1 MKKKRFLTFTM
12 ACVMTLA
19 LAVGLAAC
27 GHEHTMTEVKAVEAT
42 CTSAG
47 NSAYYVCSDCGK
59 YFSDAEGA
67 DEIEKDSWIVDAK
80 GHSYGAWTVDT
91 AATFFGKGVEKRV
104 CANDASHTETRSISA
119 IGSTAGVFDAFNVY
133 SDACVQGRKGI
144 ILKKDV
150 ENETGASTYFGE
162 ADKNYDWNGSKMTLS
177 FDLDLSALTETDD
190 YTQFILAFNYQN
202 GEQFV
207 HADEIRFGIVKTE
220 NGFVV
225 NQMSGRVRR
234 RFEYCRDK
242 GRRRADL
249 YRRRNQ
255 RRLYLRVRQGNK
267 GAYVFHDRRG
277 QILRRGDENGGQRP
291 GRLALSVERAAEQG
305 RSRAVKHNSRLIL

>member
-162 ADKNYDWNGSKMTLS
+162 ADKNYDWNGSKMTLY

-225 NQMSGRVRR
+225 NQMSGASDDASNIAAIKGEGAQTFTDVEISAGFT
-234 RFEYCRDK
+234 FEFDK
-242 GRRRADL
+242 ETKELTYSMTVAGKSFDEVTRTEVNDL
-249 YRRRNQ
+249 VGLRYLWNA
-255 RRLYLRVRQGNK
+255 RLNK
-267 GAYVFHDRRG
+267 DGVELSN
-277 QILRRGDENGGQRP
+277 IT
-291 GRLALSVERAAEQG
+291 LA
-305 RSRAVKHNSRLIL
+305 